1 MEMMNTSL
9 VCIIAFALLGSM
21 FYMLINYDKNDK
33 ILQFASMLSKDQQK
47 VYRNVTQE
55 RLNIYLQGF
64 VLGTVIAIIYLKTLS
79 KKNQPV
85 YCIFV
90 ALVLGVAYIHYT
102 VMPKSTYMLEHIDT
116 AEQAKAWLEIYK
128 LMKTRC
134 HLGMLLGVIALPF
147 ICLLLE

>member
-1 MEMMNTSL
+1 MEMINNSL
-9 VCIIAFALLGSM
+9 VCLIAFALLGSM
-21 FYMLINYDKNDK
+21 LYMLMNYDKNDK
-33 ILQFASMLSKDQQK
+33 IMQFASLLSKDQQK

-64 VLGTVIAIIYLKTLS
+64 VLGTVIAIVYLKTFA
-79 KKNQPV
+79 KKNQPI

-90 ALVLGVAYIHYT
+90 ALVLGIAYIHYT
-102 VMPKSTYMLEHIDT
+102 IMPKSTYMLEHIDT

-134 HLGMLLGVIALPF
+134 QLGMLLGVIALPF
-147 ICLLLE
+147 ICLLLN

>member
-1 MEMMNTSL
+1 MEMINNSL
-9 VCIIAFALLGSM
+9 VCLIAFALLGSM

-33 ILQFASMLSKDQQK
+33 IMQFASLLSKDQQK

-64 VLGTVIAIIYLKTLS
+64 VLGTVIAIVYLKTFAM
-79 KKNQPV
+79 KNQPV

-90 ALVLGVAYIHYT
+90 ALVLGIAYIHYT
-102 VMPKSTYMLEHIDT
+102 IMPKSTYMLEHIDN

-134 HLGMLLGVIALPF
+134 QLGMLLGVIALPF
-147 ICLLLE
+147 ICLLLN